1 MCIDE
6 KDFSPDSKCAYCGTR
21 CDICDKFDK
30 KEKCYEK
37 TPCSE
42 TCGFREIVFSSVNTK
57 HDFGKWLFSP
67 YHKDF
72 TAITHN
78 AKGYDNYFVLEYLID
93 NSIRPEIIYNGSK
106 IMYMQVKRGFN
117 IRCLVSL
124 NFLSMK
130 LADLPRAFGFISMYS
145 TIVPDVAAEQ
155 LAALA
160 YGSLTLGD
168 GVMGN
173 TLKSSP
179 TVCLLIML
187 VSGNQITMMQII
199 DQLQLL

>member
-1 MCIDE
+1 MDRILI
-6 KDFSPDSKCAYCGTR
+6 SL
-21 CDICDKFDK
+21 K
-30 KEKCYEK
+30 KENG
-37 TPCSE
+37 P
-42 TCGFREIVFSSVNTK
+42 RASSASALGLNTIIFK
-57 HDFGKWLFSP
+57 HVYWYMQQTQVSVYRTIGPLVSP

-72 TAITHN
+72 TAIAHN

-106 IMYMQVKRGFN
+106 IMYMQVKRGLN

-130 LADLPRAFGFISMYS
+130 LADLPRAFGFSSMYS
-145 TIVPDVAAEQ
+145 TLVPYVAAEQ

-173 TLKSSP
+173 TLSQ

-187 VSGNQITMMQII
+187 VSGNQITLMQII